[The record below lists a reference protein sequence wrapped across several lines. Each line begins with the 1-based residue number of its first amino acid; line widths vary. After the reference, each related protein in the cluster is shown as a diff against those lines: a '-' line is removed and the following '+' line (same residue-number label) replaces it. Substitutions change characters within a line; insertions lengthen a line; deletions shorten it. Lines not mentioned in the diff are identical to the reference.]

1 MKLALVGF
9 SFSGK
14 TTVGAILAQKLNL
27 EFIDSDE
34 MIQKTYGDI
43 SAIFSQHGEEYFRDI
58 EEKIINDIVKNKNNF
73 VLSTGG
79 GAVLSERTSALLKER
94 TKTIWLKSSL
104 ESIIKR
110 DTNKNDHPMLAG
122 SDRVKAVSQLYIKRL
137 NLYSFAHITVD
148 TDNKTAA
155 KTADEIIKLIN
166 SD

>member
-14 TTVGAILAQKLNL
+14 TTVGAVLAQKLKL

-34 MIQKTYGDI
+34 IIQKTYGHI
-43 SAIFSQHGEEYFRDI
+43 STIFSSRGEEYFRDI
-58 EEKIINDIVKNKNNF
+58 EEKIIKDIVMSKNNF

-94 TKTIWLKSSL
+94 TKTIWLKTSL
-104 ESIIKR
+104 ENIIKR
-110 DTNKNDHPMLAG
+110 DTNKDDHPMLAG
-122 SDRVKAVSQLYIKRL
+122 SDRVKAVSELYLKRTDV
-137 NLYSFAHITVD
+137 YSFADIAID
-148 TDNKTAA
+148 TDNKTAQ